1 MCAVINFYLNVFSGP
16 KNSATLLQWS
26 GSSKLL
32 DQEVQMTSQKK
43 MSREKNYKLQYC
55 EESKFSFFTQH
66 QRISNTAKINVS
78 EIDIRMLFMKAL
90 EKNHGRFRANWRTF
104 TKPTQES
111 SETKFLPHRKFKH
124 KMFSPVLTSHTLT

>member
-55 EESKFSFFTQH
+55 EERKFSFFTQH

-78 EIDIRMLFMKAL
+78 EINIRMLFIY
-90 EKNHGRFRANWRTF
+90 EG
-104 TKPTQES
+104 
-111 SETKFLPHRKFKH
+111 SEEEAWEVPWQ
-124 KMFSPVLTSHTLT
+124 LTDIHQTYPRVI